1 MSWQMLGDMF
11 CAAVLTWLVL
21 EWISIGI
28 VAAIIA
34 LRKVVRKRIVPLSK
48 EEGDE
53 IFSYRFRLDRDD
65 TRLGDGL
72 KGMNADVKEVVMGR

>member
-1 MSWQMLGDMF
+1 MSWQTLGDMF
-11 CAAVLTWLVL
+11 CAAVLTWLAL
-21 EWISIGI
+21 EWISIGVIAI
-28 VAAIIA
+28 VVA
-34 LRKVVRKRIVPLSK
+34 LRKVERNRIVPLSK